1 MILWHNCCY
10 ATVRTPVNFVTIP
23 NIVKFVEVPCL
34 DLDTKDGNG
43 RTTFGGGQRSWL
55 SNHREA
61 LEREVWKVAIVTI
74 VTIKRILDIAI
85 TVTIIK
91 VTKEFCNQTMKEIL
105 MEKCGN

>member
-1 MILWHNCCY
+1 M
-10 ATVRTPVNFVTIP
+10 TIP

-61 LEREVWKVAIVTI
+61 LEREVWKVAIVA
-74 VTIKRILDIAI
+74 IAR
-85 TVTIIK
+85 
-91 VTKEFCNQTMKEIL
+91 L
-105 MEKCGN
+105 